1 MGEKYGGEVIP
12 AQEFKHAMSFV
23 NGFLEVEKNIQNKL
37 ITLDFILEVVKEDLK
52 TDLLSYIFYSE
63 ANFSR
68 QLIYPFPL
76 RYFDEQGNTH
86 FLKEEET
93 VNVDLTHD
101 CVLVLPWRQ
110 DRLCKQIINLFRNN
124 FSYDSRNHKAC
135 YYPYVSLCY
144 VYNGNHS
151 IASGV
156 VHKKGTIKAQQ
167 YDITELF
174 PHIYTDGQSWYN
186 THTGEKTGDVTDF
199 RISIIYEV
207 AKAKHQLEKY

>member
-1 MGEKYGGEVIP
+1 LGEKYGGEVIP

-37 ITLDFILEVVKEDLK
+37 ITLDFILKVVKEDLK
-52 TDLLSYIFYSE
+52 TDLLSYIFYSKTD
-63 ANFSR
+63 FSR
-68 QLIYPFPL
+68 QLTYPFPL
-76 RYFDEQGNTH
+76 HYSDRQGVSH
-86 FLKEEET
+86 SLKQKEAID
-93 VNVDLTHD
+93 VDLAHD
-101 CVLVLPWRQ
+101 CVLVLPWRR
-110 DRLCKQIINLFRNN
+110 DRLYKQITNLFHNN
-124 FSYDSRNHKAC
+124 FSYDSRNHKAY

-156 VHKKGTIKAQQ
+156 VHKKGSIKAER

-186 THTGEKTGDVTDF
+186 THTNEKAGDVTDF
-199 RISIIYEV
+199 RISIIYEI
-207 AKAKHQLEKY
+207 AKAKHQLEKS

>member
-52 TDLLSYIFYSE
+52 TDLLSYIFYSKTD
-63 ANFSR
+63 FSR
-68 QLIYPFPL
+68 QLTYPFPL
-76 RYFDEQGNTH
+76 HYSDRQGVSH
-86 FLKEEET
+86 SLKQKEAID
-93 VNVDLTHD
+93 VDLAHD
-101 CVLVLPWRQ
+101 CVLVLPWRR
-110 DRLCKQIINLFRNN
+110 DRLYKQITNLFHNN
-124 FSYDSRNHKAC
+124 FSYDSRNHKAY

-156 VHKKGTIKAQQ
+156 VHKKGSIKAER

-186 THTGEKTGDVTDF
+186 THTNEKAGDVTDF
-199 RISIIYEV
+199 RISIIYEI
-207 AKAKHQLEKY
+207 AKAKHQLEKS